1 MDVHRK
7 TNQIVAMEIKA
18 AIRLFTSSDVTK
30 LDNFIKNLNLLTALI
45 EYLTVL
51 LEYIDKVSQIVAMY
65 ILMHTINAT

>member
-30 LDNFIKNLNLLTALI
+30 LDNLIKNLNLLTAI
-45 EYLTVL
+45 I
-51 LEYIDKVSQIVAMY
+51 EYIDKVSQIVAMY